1 MAKENKNTAKKT
13 TTASKKRRNIVVGT
27 VNILASFNN
36 TIVSISDTQG
46 NVIAWSSSGKMGFKG
61 SRKST
66 PYAAQLVTSN
76 AVEKAKDKV
85 TYTIEFDVIKDKD
98 GNWKL
103 TSLDNETIKK
113 IQGMY

>member
-1 MAKENKNTAKKT
+1 MAKENKSSAKKP

-46 NVIAWSSSGKMGFKG
+46 NVIAWSSSGKMSFKG

-66 PYAAQLVTSN
+66 PY
-76 AVEKAKDKV
+76 D
-85 TYTIEFDVIKDKD
+85 
-98 GNWKL
+98 
-103 TSLDNETIKK
+103 
-113 IQGMY
+113 